1 MDELRKEI
9 EQVGAELVRCRQPC
23 AGIARDQAIGI
34 LPRCLVLETDGR
46 AAGHG
51 CAVVGINPGR
61 ASERE
66 RAYYR
71 DAQGAYA
78 AVVGWFAEIGFTHRY
93 YTSLRRVV
101 TQLGLG
107 GPILWTELA
116 KCESA
121 PGRVGLPP
129 LDTLRRCTGL
139 YLRRELAAVPLSW
152 PLIAVGGEAFKALA
166 YLHTERTV
174 LGLPHPT
181 GSYGHFARLSS
192 DARVLPSV
200 VAAAEV
206 ALRSAPGTLH
216 WLESV
221 GDQEPSR

>member
-1 MDELRKEI
+1 MDTLRREI
-9 EQVGAELVRCRQPC
+9 EALGAELVGCSSPC
-23 AGIARDQAIGI
+23 AGITRDQATGI

-46 AAGHG
+46 DASRG

-61 ASERE
+61 ASDRE
-66 RAYYR
+66 RASYR
-71 DAQGAYA
+71 QAHGTYA
-78 AVVGWFAEIGFTHRY
+78 AIVEWFDVVGFTHRY

-101 TQLGLG
+101 TQLGLS

-116 KCESA
+116 KCENA
-121 PGRVGLPP
+121 PGRAGLPP

-139 YLRRELAAVPLSW
+139 YLRRELAAIPPSW
-152 PLIAVGGEAFKALA
+152 PLIAVGSEAFKALA

-192 DARVLPSV
+192 DGRLRPSV
-200 VAAAEV
+200 VAAAGV
-206 ALRSAPGTLH
+206 ALSFASGTLL
-216 WLESV
+216 WVESV
-221 GDQEPSR
+221 DDREHSR